1 MTFHSQLP
9 LTFTGLCQPDCT
21 LGTCPAACP
30 QFAVVAHGGRP
41 TLDCSVRI
49 GRTGRAGRCFG
60 SIWRVHNADPNS
72 FASLCYKMRQAAA
85 SSVFAFL
92 RRKGGFKSWHHFYV
106 SMFPPYTSLHC
117 TSFKLPGQTP
127 RAKVCQST
135 LHEFQGKVRRLPCS
149 PSRTSS
155 LCVVTGRHWGSLLP
169 CRKKESIAWILL
181 D

>member
-1 MTFHSQLP
+1 MEGDPP
-9 LTFTGLCQPDCT
+9 LTARWGLEEPAVLGGVLAAYGECT
-21 LGTCPAACP
+21 M
-30 QFAVVAHGGRP
+30 QI
-41 TLDCSVRI
+41 RI
-49 GRTGRAGRCFG
+49 HLHHCATRCDKQQR
-60 SIWRVHNADPNS
+60 RVFLH
-72 FASLCYKMRQAAA
+72 
-85 SSVFAFL
+85 FL